1 MALRD
6 DIETLR
12 DRQDRLCA
20 CLTELRISVVEDRP
34 RARDLAL
41 ADVRADAL
49 DDLLALA
56 MESAAAAADALQDA
70 TRPVDP
76 PAVGRAILRCQ
87 ELQDALAEKLG
98 LDLLAFER
106 IAELRAAARRHGREW
121 ASWASSVESSLQ
133 GCADALRAVG
143 VAVLACWRGWMEWS
157 DIEVSSLGRKAPAHR
172 TAPISKAK

>member
-6 DIETLR
+6 DIGTLR

-20 CLTELRISVVEDRP
+20 RLTELRITVAEDRP

-41 ADVRADAL
+41 TDVRADAL

-56 MESAAAAADALQDA
+56 LESAAAASAALQHA

-87 ELQDALAEKLG
+87 ELQDALSEKLG

-106 IAELRAAARRHGREW
+106 IAELREVARRHGREW
-121 ASWASSVESSLQ
+121 ASWASSVEASLQ
-133 GCADALRAVG
+133 GCAEALRDVS
-143 VAVLACWRGWMEWS
+143 VAVIACWRGWMEWS
-157 DIEVSSLGRKAPAHR
+157 DIEVSSLGRKAPAHK